1 MSIDRIGPDS
11 RRPEAPSRAEDRA
24 RVGPVRETPK
34 ARAID
39 RVEISGEGR
48 ALAAHSDEAR
58 ELGLPPEHVAEIRS
72 RLEDGFYQRDAVLD
86 LVARRILRSGD
97 L

>member
-1 MSIDRIGPDS
+1 
-11 RRPEAPSRAEDRA
+11 
-24 RVGPVRETPK
+24 VREAAK
-34 ARAID
+34 AQAID

-58 ELGLPPEHVAEIRS
+58 ELGLPPERLAEIRS
-72 RLEDGFYQRDAVLD
+72 RVEDGFYGRGPVLD
-86 LVARRILRSGD
+86 LVARRILGSGD